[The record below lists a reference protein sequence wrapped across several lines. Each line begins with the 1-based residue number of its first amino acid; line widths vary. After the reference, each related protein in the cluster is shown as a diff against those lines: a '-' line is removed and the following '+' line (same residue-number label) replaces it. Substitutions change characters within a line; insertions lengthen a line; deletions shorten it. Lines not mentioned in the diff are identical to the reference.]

1 MGIRKMYDKEFKI
14 NAVRLYEE
22 SGKRLRD
29 IEDELGIGSG
39 CISHWKKDLADQGEL
54 SFPGNGKMNERDA
67 EMAKLK
73 RELEIV
79 KQERDIL
86 KKAVGIFSSPSK

>member
-1 MGIRKMYDKEFKI
+1 MRKQYDKEFKI

-22 SGKRLRD
+22 SGKLLR
-29 IEDELGIGSG
+29 EVEQELGIGTG
-39 CISHWKKDLADQGEL
+39 CISHWRKELQDQGEL
-54 SFPGNGKMNERDA
+54 SFPGNGNLNEKDA
-67 EMAKLK
+67 EMARLK

-86 KKAVGIFSSPSK
+86 KKAVGIFSNHSK

>member
-1 MGIRKMYDKEFKI
+1 MRKQYDKEFKI

-22 SGKRLRD
+22 SGKLLR
-29 IEDELGIGSG
+29 EVEQELGVGTG
-39 CISHWKKDLADQGEL
+39 CISHWRKELQDQGEL
-54 SFPGNGKMNERDA
+54 SFPRNGKLNEKDA
-67 EMAKLK
+67 EMARLK

-86 KKAVGIFSSPSK
+86 KKAVGIFSNHSK

>member
-1 MGIRKMYDKEFKI
+1 MRKQYDKEFKI

-22 SGKRLRD
+22 SGKLLR
-29 IEDELGIGSG
+29 EVEQELGIGTG
-39 CISHWKKDLADQGEL
+39 CISHWRKELQDQGEL
-54 SFPGNGKMNERDA
+54 SFPGNGKLNEKDA
-67 EMAKLK
+67 EMARLK

-86 KKAVGIFSSPSK
+86 KKAVGIFSNHSK

>member
-1 MGIRKMYDKEFKI
+1 MRKQYDKEFKI

-22 SGKRLRD
+22 SGKLLR
-29 IEDELGIGSG
+29 EVEQELGIGTG
-39 CISHWKKDLADQGEL
+39 CISHWRKELQDQGEL
-54 SFPGNGKMNERDA
+54 SFPGNSKLNEKDA
-67 EMAKLK
+67 EMARLK

-86 KKAVGIFSSPSK
+86 KKAVGIFSNHSK

>member
-1 MGIRKMYDKEFKI
+1 MRKQYDKEFKI

-22 SGKRLRD
+22 SGKLLR
-29 IEDELGIGSG
+29 EVEQELGVGTG
-39 CISHWKKDLADQGEL
+39 CISHWRKELQDQGEL
-54 SFPGNGKMNERDA
+54 SFPGNGKLNEKDA
-67 EMAKLK
+67 EMARLK

-86 KKAVGIFSSPSK
+86 KKAVGIFSNHSK

>member
-1 MGIRKMYDKEFKI
+1 MRKQYDKEFKI

-22 SGKRLRD
+22 SGKLLR
-29 IEDELGIGSG
+29 EVEKELGVGTG
-39 CISHWKKDLADQGEL
+39 CISHWRKELQDQGEL
-54 SFPGNGKMNERDA
+54 SFPGNGKLNEKDA
-67 EMAKLK
+67 EMARLK

-86 KKAVGIFSSPSK
+86 KKAVGIFSNHSK

>member
-1 MGIRKMYDKEFKI
+1 MRKQYDKEFKI

-22 SGKRLRD
+22 SGKLLR
-29 IEDELGIGSG
+29 EVEKELGIGAG
-39 CISHWKKDLADQGEL
+39 CISHWRKELQDQGEL
-54 SFPGNGKMNERDA
+54 SFPGNGKQNERDA
-67 EMAKLK
+67 EMTRLK

-86 KKAVGIFSSPSK
+86 KKAVGIFSNHSK

>member
-1 MGIRKMYDKEFKI
+1 MRKKYDKEFKI

-22 SGKRLRD
+22 SGRFLR
-29 IEDELGIGSG
+29 EVESELGIGTG
-39 CISHWKKDLADQGEL
+39 CISHWKKELQEQGEL
-54 SFPGNGKMNERDA
+54 SFPGNGKLNERDA
-67 EMAKLK
+67 EMARMK

-86 KKAVGIFSSPSK
+86 KKAVGIFSNHSK

>member
-1 MGIRKMYDKEFKI
+1 MRKQYDKEFKI

-22 SGKRLRD
+22 SGKLLREVESD
-29 IEDELGIGSG
+29 LGIGTG
-39 CISHWKKDLADQGEL
+39 CISHWRKELHEQGDM
-54 SFPGNGKMNERDA
+54 SFPGKGMMNERDA
-67 EMAKLK
+67 EMSRLK

-86 KKAVGIFSSPSK
+86 KKAVGIFSNHSR